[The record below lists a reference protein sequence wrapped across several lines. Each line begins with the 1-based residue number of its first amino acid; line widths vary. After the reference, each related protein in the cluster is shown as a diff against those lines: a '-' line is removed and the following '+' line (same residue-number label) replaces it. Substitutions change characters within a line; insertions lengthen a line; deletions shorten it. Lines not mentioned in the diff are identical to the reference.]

1 MPDEIEN
8 FNPLDAARGA
18 VVGGF
23 DALGDCRLRLHVI
36 LAAIE
41 RGHIA
46 ATDVLEA
53 AEGLERQ
60 ARRLEAVAGQI
71 RRAMT
76 KAAALR

>member
-1 MPDEIEN
+1 MTDDANALNPIE
-8 FNPLDAARGA
+8 AARGA
-18 VVGGF
+18 VLGGF

-46 ATDVLEA
+46 STDVLEA

-60 ARRLEAVAGQI
+60 ARRLESVAGQI

-76 KAAALR
+76 KSAALR